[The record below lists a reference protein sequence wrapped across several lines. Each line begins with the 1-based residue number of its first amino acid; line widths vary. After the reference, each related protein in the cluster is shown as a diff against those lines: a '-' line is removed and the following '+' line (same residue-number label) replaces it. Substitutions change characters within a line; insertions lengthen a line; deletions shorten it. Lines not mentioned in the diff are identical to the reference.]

1 MAIYNGML
9 EIQMTDEEM
18 AKFYQ
23 DKNKGNEFGL
33 LENQYLI
40 VKNMD
45 GDIVD
50 KYKWTGEKL
59 ADIKYKTIE
68 SEMLG
73 RVKPRNDKQE
83 CYFDLLDDPKTK
95 LKVCIGGKGVGK
107 SYLAACWA
115 LSQVERGKFDKIIVA
130 KNTYE
135 LDGVKPLGFTPGSLE
150 LKLLNHLL
158 FLRDIVSKDGYDSLL
173 QSEQIEVCHLGY
185 LRGRSLKNAIVW
197 VSECQNLTKELIKTI
212 ISRAAENTIIIFDGD
227 TEQCDN
233 RLFVKDSGLIA
244 MAECLSGNKLYGMV
258 KMDKC
263 ERSDLASLAELIK

>member
-9 EIQMTDEEM
+9 DLQMTDEEM

-23 DKNKGNEFGL
+23 NKNKGNDFGL

-40 VKNMD
+40 IKNMD

-59 ADIKYKTIE
+59 AGIKYKTIE

-73 RVKPRNDKQE
+73 KVKPRNDKQE

-150 LKLLNHLL
+150 AKLLNHLL
-158 FLRDIVSKDGYDSLL
+158 FLRDIVSKDGYDSLI

-185 LRGRSLKNAIVW
+185 LRGRSLKNSIVW

>member
-1 MAIYNGML
+1 M
-9 EIQMTDEEM
+9 DEQEM
-18 AKFYQ
+18 SKLYQ
-23 DKNKGNEFGL
+23 TKNKDNELGL
-33 LENQYLI
+33 LENQYLL
-40 VKNMD
+40 VKNED

-59 ADIKYKTIE
+59 AEIKYKTIE

-73 RVKPRNDKQE
+73 RVKPRNAKQE

-95 LKVCIGGKGVGK
+95 LKVCVGGKGVGK

-185 LRGRSLKNAIVW
+185 LRGRSLKNAILW

-212 ISRAAENTIIIFDGD
+212 ISRAAEGTIIIFDGD
-227 TEQCDN
+227 IDQCDN

-244 MAECLSGNKLYGMV
+244 MSECLAGNKLYGMV
-258 KMDKC
+258 QMDKC